1 MRVSFVVALALVS
14 AVVSAV
20 IPAVQAQG
28 QQAAA
33 PAAAPAPQL
42 PTSTSAEVNAF
53 YTNIAGFIT
62 RAAAMVPAE
71 KYTWQA
77 TPEVRTFA
85 RLFAHIVDDNN
96 GACAAL
102 AGVTPAP
109 ARMDTGTAGAFAA
122 DKMSKA
128 DLEKA
133 LADSVALCQKAFAAV
148 NQTNMMESAG
158 GRGTR
163 TKIGILIYNTS
174 HINEHYGNIVT
185 YMRLNGMVPPSSG
198 GK

>member
-1 MRVSFVVALALVS
+1 MKRAWVFAACFTLLAGVAGAR
-14 AVVSAV
+14 
-20 IPAVQAQG
+20 QG
-28 QQAAA
+28 GG
-33 PAAAPAPQL
+33 AAPAPQL
-42 PTSTSAEVNAF
+42 PASVSAEVNNF
-53 YTNIAGFIT
+53 YNTIAGYIT
-62 RAAAMVPAE
+62 RTAAMVPAE

-77 TPEVRTFA
+77 TPEVRSFA
-85 RLFAHIVDDNN
+85 RLFAHIIDDNN

-109 ARMDTGTAGAFAA
+109 PRMDTGSAGSFAA

-133 LADSVALCQKAFAAV
+133 LADSVALCQKAFTAV
-148 NQTNMMESAG
+148 TPANMMESAG

-174 HINEHYGNIVT
+174 HINEHYGNLVT
-185 YMRLNGMVPPSSG
+185 YLRLNGMVPPSSAG
-198 GK
+198 R

>member
-1 MRVSFVVALALVS
+1 MIPTAL
-14 AVVSAV
+14 
-20 IPAVQAQG
+20 AQG
-28 QQAAA
+28 QQAAP
-33 PAAAPAPQL
+33 PAAAAPQAQL

-71 KYTWQA
+71 KYTWQP
-77 TPEVRTFA
+77 TPDVRTFA

-96 GACAAL
+96 GACAVL
-102 AGVTPAP
+102 AGESPAP
-109 ARMDTGTAGAFAA
+109 ARMDTGTVGNFAA
-122 DKMSKA
+122 NALPKA
-128 DLEKA
+128 DVEKA
-133 LADSVALCQKAFAAV
+133 LADSVARCQKAFAAV